1 MEIFQARLAEL
12 KGDMT
17 VSAFARL
24 CDIPQPSMDKYMK
37 GRIPPIDV
45 ARQICSRLGVSADWL
60 LGLSDERGGHGTA
73 SGAMDDGARA
83 KALEAENAALKGE
96 IRGLRFALDAAMR
109 GGAKPTL
116 YDSVFMVQKGKNDV
130 NK

>member
-24 CDIPQPSMDKYMK
+24 CEIPQPSMDRYFK
-37 GRIPPIDV
+37 GRLPASDMLK
-45 ARQICSRLGVSADWL
+45 QIAIRLGVSSDWL
-60 LGLSDERGGHGTA
+60 LGLSDERGGHGAVAET
-73 SGAMDDGARA
+73 MDDGTRM
-83 KALEAENAALKGE
+83 KALESENAALKGE

-109 GGAKPTL
+109 GGAKPAL
-116 YDSVFMVQKGKNDV
+116 
-130 NK
+130 